1 MGNVILDNAIDLPD
15 SGQPDPQ
22 GGARNRTKVM
32 LLQRCRDYVY
42 LTKPRI
48 AFMALLTVAVGYFL
62 ASPEVVDWIRLLHVL
77 VGAGLVAAGTGAFNQ
92 VMERQSDALMART
105 SNRPLPSGRITS
117 REAFCLGVWGCLGGT
132 LYLVMFSNLS
142 AVLVAVGIQIS
153 YLLLYTP
160 LKRRT
165 TLNTAVGA
173 VSGALPPV
181 LGWVAVRDAWD
192 LQAGVLFLILFV
204 WQFPH
209 FLSIAWIYREDYSRA
224 GMKMLS
230 VGDVTG
236 KITGFRVV
244 AYSLALLPVTLVP
257 SMLGH
262 AGAGYFIGATLLGIW
277 FLWFAIRF
285 CFSSDQ
291 ARSLLRASV
300 LYLPVLLA
308 MLMLDQSGI
317 DSRTRETFAERAT
330 TADVPQ
336 EGTLNQQDTN
346 ILAARKVLSP

>member
-1 MGNVILDNAIDLPD
+1 MGNVILDNEMALPD
-15 SGQPDPQ
+15 SGQPGPQ
-22 GGARNRTKVM
+22 GGARNRIAVM
-32 LLQRCRDYVY
+32 SLQRCRDYVS

-62 ASPEVVDWIRLLHVL
+62 ACSEVPDWIRLLHVL

-117 REAFCLGVWGCLGGT
+117 REAFCLGLLGCLGGT
-132 LYLVMFSNLS
+132 LYLVMFSNTS
-142 AVLVAVGIQIS
+142 AVVVAVGIQIS

-181 LGWVAVRDAWD
+181 LGWVAARDAWD
-192 LQAGVLFLILFV
+192 LQAAVLFLILFV

-209 FLSIAWIYREDYSRA
+209 FLSIAWIYREDYTRA

-230 VGDVTG
+230 VGDATG

-257 SMLGH
+257 SILGY
-262 AGAGYFIGATLLGIW
+262 AGVGYFVGATLLGIW

-291 ARSLLRASV
+291 ARPLLRASV

-308 MLMLDQSGI
+308 MLMLDQNGLNSGTHEAFTE
-317 DSRTRETFAERAT
+317 RTT
-330 TADVPQ
+330 TAQVSQDGP
-336 EGTLNQQDTN
+336 LNQQDASIST
-346 ILAARKVLSP
+346 ARKFLSP